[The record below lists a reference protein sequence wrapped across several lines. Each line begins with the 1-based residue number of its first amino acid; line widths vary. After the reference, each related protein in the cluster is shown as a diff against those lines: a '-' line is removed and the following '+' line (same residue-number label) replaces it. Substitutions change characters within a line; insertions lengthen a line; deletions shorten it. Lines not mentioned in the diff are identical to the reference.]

1 MVGNLLDAGAAAG
14 VRGVP
19 VGQPFAGVRE
29 VGVDDADVCV
39 GEVAQAPCGVRIA
52 LVAEAVEE
60 LRQGAEGFLEPG
72 EDAVVGRGEFGEDV
86 GCLGGVGGLAEAFG
100 EVGDRG
106 AERGIGRGAGF
117 GVEALDAVD
126 VVPDGPQTRYGLGGE
141 TGLRRPRSGR
151 RGRGGSSRGGGRQR

>member
-1 MVGNLLDAGAAAG
+1 MVGNLLGAGAAAG

-39 GEVAQAPCGVRIA
+39 GEVAQAPGGVRIA
-52 LVAEAVEE
+52 RAAEAVEE

-86 GCLGGVGGLAEAFG
+86 GCLGGVGGLAETFG

-117 GVEALDAVD
+117 GVEALVAVD
-126 VVPDGPQTRYGLGGE
+126 VVPDGPQAPYGSVA
-141 TGLRRPRSGR
+141 RRD
-151 RGRGGSSRGGGRQR
+151 SSASVRPAGARW

>member
-1 MVGNLLDAGAAAG
+1 MVGNLLCAGAASG

-29 VGVDDADVCV
+29 VGADDADVCV
-39 GEVAQAPCGVRIA
+39 GEVAQAPGGVRIA
-52 LVAEAVEE
+52 RVAEPIEE

-86 GCLGGVGGLAEAFG
+86 GCLGGVGGLAEAFC

-117 GVEALDAVD
+117 GVEGLVAVD
-126 VVPDGPQTRYGLGGE
+126 VVPDGPQAPYGIDGE
-141 TGLRRPRSGR
+141 TGLFVLSQADGARW
-151 RGRGGSSRGGGRQR
+151 